1 MQMEKE
7 MEPELEEYIC
17 WLRLKK
23 GIYRIADSSMLLRY
37 EEDIIA
43 YLRESA
49 FLIER
54 WN

>member
-23 GIYRIADSSMLLRY
+23 GIYRIANSSMLLRY

>member
-1 MQMEKE
+1 MEMEME

-23 GIYRIADSSMLLRY
+23 EIYRIANSSMLLRY

-43 YLRESA
+43 HLRESA